1 MNKGFPT
8 AWKVSAGYCWVQ
20 CRCPKSAKRLAKVK
34 GAKLVAQAHTGPYLK
49 TYEVPWTLERAKDWV
64 VRTVKELHGTK
75 KASIVHK
82 QFKASLEV
90 AA

>member
-1 MNKGFPT
+1 MSKGFPT
-8 AWKVSAGYCWVQ
+8 AWKVSAGSAWIQ

-49 TYEVPWTLERAKDWV
+49 TYEVPWTLERAKEWA
-64 VRTVKELHGTK
+64 VRAVKELYGTK
-75 KASIVHK
+75 QASIAHK